1 MALRARR
8 LRGLAGASYF
18 DKFRDEFVAHVEQGG
33 CPFGGES
40 SLEGIFAP
48 SDQHTHSPVAEVP
61 A

>member
-1 MALRARR
+1 MQ
-8 LRGLAGASYF
+8 SYF
-18 DKFRDEFVAHVEQGG
+18 DKWHEEFVAHVEQGG